1 MERHDEFTN
10 AIISSASKMGYSE
23 FSERFATHDRK
34 IRPIIA
40 GWKSGGA
47 ITHGYTVN

>member
-1 MERHDEFTN
+1 MENIERGR